1 MARLGWECPRDGDR
15 GWRMVLVTEASGP
28 ALDERHKMESVAGL
42 QCCAHHGM
50 RLVQHADV

>member
-1 MARLGWECPRDGDR
+1 
-15 GWRMVLVTEASGP
+15 MVLVTEASGP